1 MSTTSSSASSPS
13 SSPSTDP
20 EIDDEGTF
28 DDEGTSADEVRS
40 EPDEAAVAGPVK
52 AATTRKLRP
61 DELRA
66 LQEQRDFLLRSL
78 DDLEEEHVAGDV
90 DDEDYRSLRDDYT
103 TRAARVI
110 RALDAHQARVAGPRS
125 SKARWRAVATV
136 AGVVLFALG
145 AGVLVAQAAG
155 RRQSGDSLTGN
166 IRQSTRDQVDDAISV
181 AAGGDFAA
189 AVDDLDAVLQDDPD
203 NVEALTYKGW
213 FQYRS
218 SDPGFMDTLTDA
230 VATDPEYPAAHAFL
244 AVILR
249 DLEQYDYALLELDRL
264 DRLDPPQEILDQVA
278 GLREDLEERGAQL
291 PDLGSPSTTAP

>member
-1 MSTTSSSASSPS
+1 
-13 SSPSTDP
+13 
-20 EIDDEGTF
+20 
-28 DDEGTSADEVRS
+28 
-40 EPDEAAVAGPVK
+40 
-52 AATTRKLRP
+52 
-61 DELRA
+61 
-66 LQEQRDFLLRSL
+66 
-78 DDLEEEHVAGDV
+78 
-90 DDEDYRSLRDDYT
+90 
-103 TRAARVI
+103 
-110 RALDAHQARVAGPRS
+110 
-125 SKARWRAVATV
+125 V
-136 AGVVLFALG
+136 AGVVVFALG

-166 IRQSTRDQVDDAISV
+166 IRESTRTQVDDAIAV
-181 AAGGDFAA
+181 AAGGDWEG
-189 AVDDLDAVLQDDPD
+189 AVGELDAVLQDDPD

-278 GLREDLEERGAQL
+278 GLREDLEQRGAQL
-291 PDLGSPSTTAP
+291 PDLDAPSTTAP